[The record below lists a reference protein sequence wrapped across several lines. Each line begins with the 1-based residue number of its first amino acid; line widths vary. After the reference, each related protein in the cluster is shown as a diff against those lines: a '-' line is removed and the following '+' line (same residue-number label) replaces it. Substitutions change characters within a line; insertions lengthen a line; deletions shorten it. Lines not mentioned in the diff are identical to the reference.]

1 MTPPQEALAN
11 LGLPYNRAVA
21 LATARSFQH
30 YYTDIA
36 RRIEA
41 GEEIWVDVNGEC
53 ETTPARQA
61 REAKVREFLTQPS
74 TPAPAA
80 TSTVN
85 YPLRS
90 IACPTHGL
98 QTVLIG
104 SHEQRGTIYADGSYD
119 TRWHEQAGCGCHFD
133 VHYSHVHT
141 SAGADGPVAGSVT
154 VVYGAA

>member
-1 MTPPQEALAN
+1 MTTQEALAN

-21 LATARSFQH
+21 LATARSFRN

-41 GEEIWVDVNGEC
+41 GEEIWVDANGEC

-61 REAKVREFLTQPS
+61 REAKVREFLAPTTAP
-74 TPAPAA
+74 TPAV
-80 TSTVN
+80 S

-104 SHEQRGTIYADGSYD
+104 SHEQRGTTYADGSFD
-119 TRWHEQAGCGCHFD
+119 TRWHEQAECGCHFD
-133 VHYSHVHT
+133 VHYFHANA
-141 SAGADGPVAGSVT
+141 SASVADSVT
-154 VVYGAA
+154 VVYGAAA